1 MQPSSHSNGAPLILS
16 HDPTSSADLRS
27 SDRARQAYP
36 RRLWLRAVIA
46 ICSASALVAG
56 IVACA
61 NQAESPTPIPEV
73 TEAPTSP
80 ASTEVVAPDAIPTTA
95 STATAPTPEGTR
107 EVVLATAFA
116 DWGSTC
122 LNNTYPDMAPK
133 LDDVDTAE
141 YQTDDQGVLYHT
153 ITEGYGSQPGPNWE
167 VEVAYTG
174 WLEDGCIFDSSYT
187 RSEPTRFPVN
197 GVIEGWQ
204 GSLAQMKEGERR
216 RVEIPP
222 ELAYGEQGSPPVI
235 PANATLT
242 FDIILIEASD
252 PNVEI
257 RQATQTAEDRLA
269 QATAQAGE
277 TNTTSLTFEPNTI
290 DVTSDP
296 DGFFASLPPGEVTCM
311 TAYAGSR
318 EDLEQLFSLQSPVTS
333 SRLVDQL
340 DECLSDTSTK
350 NILIGRIVLLGGPFT
365 DETIGC
371 MESKMAVPTLRPLF
385 GVFESTEDT
394 EQWVT
399 THFCMNESERVAF
412 DRALYAN
419 NPEQQPGESG
429 LTFVDIQECM
439 VDRLGAEK
447 FFARVTRP
455 DPNDPAEVSAFYV
468 SFSEFL
474 LADIDCQRRDE
485 GFTTTDGLTLTFEA
499 TECAIAALGNEEF
512 GIAILGRD
520 WTPSITEHTQ
530 TAGVFTDCGVTTD
543 FLSMPEAIGHL
554 SPDKVTCLAEELD
567 NSPDPAESSLRAFAE
582 LGVRKQVI
590 AGDLV
595 ALLFATQT
603 CGIEVEGLPTAFTI
617 DSTSASCIVGKI
629 DEANFQIGK
638 TEILTDFDL
647 ALGQSADCAP

>member
-1 MQPSSHSNGAPLILS
+1 MQTSSQPNGAPLTLS
-16 HDPTSSADLRS
+16 HDPTDSAKTKS
-27 SDRARQAYP
+27 SDNSRPTSLRHLLL
-36 RRLWLRAVIA
+36 RLGIA
-46 ICSASALVAG
+46 ACIASVLAAA
-56 IVACA
+56 IAACA
-61 NQAESPTPIPEV
+61 SQTETPTPIPEATV
-73 TEAPTSP
+73 ATAS
-80 ASTEVVAPDAIPTTA
+80 ASTNDVTPDPITTTA
-95 STATAPTPEGTR
+95 ATAIVPTPEGTR

-133 LDDVDTAE
+133 LEDVDTAD
-141 YQTDDQGVLYHT
+141 YQTDNQGVRYHT
-153 ITEGYGSQPGPNWE
+153 IIEGYGSQPGPDWE

-174 WLEDGCIFDSSYT
+174 WLDDGCIFDSSYT

-204 GSLAQMKEGERR
+204 GSLTQMKEGERR
-216 RVEIPP
+216 RVEISP

-242 FDIILIEASD
+242 FDIILIEATD

-257 RQATQTAEDRLA
+257 RQATQTADDLLA
-269 QATAQAGE
+269 QATVQAGE
-277 TNTTSLTFEPNTI
+277 FDTTSLIFEPNTI

-296 DGFFASLPPGEVTCM
+296 EGFFGSLPPGEVTCM
-311 TAYAGSR
+311 AAYAGNR
-318 EDLEQLFSLQSPVTS
+318 EELEQLFSLQSPITS

-365 DETIGC
+365 DETVGC
-371 MESKMAVPTLRPLF
+371 MEAKMDVPTLRPLF
-385 GVFESTEDT
+385 GVFESTDDT

-419 NPEQQPGESG
+419 NQEQQPGESG
-429 LTFVDIQECM
+429 ATFVDIQECM

-455 DPNDPAEVSAFYV
+455 DPDNPAEVSAFYT

-499 TECAIAALGNEEF
+499 TECAIEALGNEEF
-512 GIAILGRD
+512 GLAILGRD
-520 WTPSITEHTQ
+520 WTPTIAEHAQIAGIFTE
-530 TAGVFTDCGVTTD
+530 CGVTTD
-543 FLSMPEAIGHL
+543 FLSMPESIGHL
-554 SPDKVTCLAEELD
+554 TPEKVSCLADELN

-582 LGVRKQVI
+582 LGIRKQII

-595 ALLFATQT
+595 ALLFGSRS
-603 CGIEVEGLPTAFTI
+603 CGIELEGLPPAFTI

-629 DEANFQIGK
+629 DEANFQTGK
-638 TEILTDFDL
+638 SEILADFDR
-647 ALGQSADCAP
+647 ALSESADCAP